1 MQYDIEC
8 SKCGY
13 LTPLLYGEHGLNAVK
28 EDYHNHMKA
37 GLCGDPLRT
46 FGVPVQYDNHY
57 IREKDERLTAL
68 QRELYKE

>member
-1 MQYDIEC
+1 MIYDIEC

-13 LTPLLYGEHGLNAVK
+13 LTLLSSDLDAVK
-28 EDYHNHMKA
+28 EDYHNHMDA

-57 IREKDERLTAL
+57 IREKE
-68 QRELYKE
+68 